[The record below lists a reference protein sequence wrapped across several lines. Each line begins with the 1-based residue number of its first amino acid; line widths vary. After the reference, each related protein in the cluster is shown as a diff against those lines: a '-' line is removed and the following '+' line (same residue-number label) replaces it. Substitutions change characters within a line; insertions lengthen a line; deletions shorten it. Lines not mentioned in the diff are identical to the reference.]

1 MNTIL
6 SLVSSQ
12 SELFPFTA
20 LPKTPAE
27 LLPETSG
34 LTPYARRTI
43 RRAINLLEK
52 HLRQSGIAFTSSTA
66 TRDWLHLQLAGQERE
81 VFMVLYLDNQHCL
94 LESETL
100 FAGSV
105 NHVQVH
111 PREVVKS
118 ALRFNAAAIVLAHN
132 HPSGDPEPSK
142 ADRQLTG
149 RLKEVLGLVDVKTLD
164 HLVVGQDSIVSF
176 AERGWI

>member
-1 MNTIL
+1 MNIAL
-6 SLVSSQ
+6 CPESSQ
-12 SELFPFTA
+12 RELFPLTVMA
-20 LPKTPAE
+20 RQGC
-27 LLPETSG
+27 LLPATSG
-34 LTPYARRTI
+34 LTPYAQRTI
-43 RRAINLLEK
+43 RRAINLLDK
-52 HLRQSGIAFTSSTA
+52 YLRQPGISITSSA
-66 TRDWLHLQLAGQERE
+66 AARDWLRLQLAGQERE
-81 VFMVLYLDNQHCL
+81 MFLVLYLDNQHCL

-118 ALRFNAAAIVLAHN
+118 ALRFNAAAVVLAHN

-142 ADRQLTG
+142 ADRQMTDK
-149 RLKEVLGLVDVKTLD
+149 LKEVLGLVDVKTLD
-164 HLVVGQDSIVSF
+164 HLVVGQDDIVSF

>member
-1 MNTIL
+1 
-6 SLVSSQ
+6 
-12 SELFPFTA
+12 
-20 LPKTPAE
+20 
-27 LLPETSG
+27 
-34 LTPYARRTI
+34 
-43 RRAINLLEK
+43 
-52 HLRQSGIAFTSSTA
+52 
-66 TRDWLHLQLAGQERE
+66 
-81 VFMVLYLDNQHCL
+81 MVLYLDNQHRL

-118 ALRFNAAAIVLAHN
+118 ALRFNVAAVVLAHN

-142 ADRQLTG
+142 ADRQLTD
-149 RLKEVLGLVDVKTLD
+149 RIKEVLGLVDVKTLD
-164 HLVVGQDSIVSF
+164 HLVVGQDGIVSF

>member
-1 MNTIL
+1 M
-6 SLVSSQ
+6 
-12 SELFPFTA
+12 
-20 LPKTPAE
+20 
-27 LLPETSG
+27 
-34 LTPYARRTI
+34 
-43 RRAINLLEK
+43 
-52 HLRQSGIAFTSSTA
+52 RQPGIAFTSSTA
-66 TRDWLHLQLAGQERE
+66 ARDWLRLLLAGQERE

-105 NHVQVH
+105 NQVQIH

-118 ALRFNAAAIVLAHN
+118 ALRFNAAAVVMAHN

-142 ADRQLTG
+142 ADRQLTD

-164 HLVVGQDSIVSF
+164 HLVVGQDDIVSF